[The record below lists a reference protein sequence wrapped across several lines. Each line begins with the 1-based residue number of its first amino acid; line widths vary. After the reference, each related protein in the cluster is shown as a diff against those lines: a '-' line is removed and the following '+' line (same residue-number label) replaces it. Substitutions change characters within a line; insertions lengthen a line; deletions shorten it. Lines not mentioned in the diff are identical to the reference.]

1 MAETQSYC
9 TNTKK
14 SGLISNTVKNYLNLG
29 LTLRVKVCNK
39 SNERTPYNE
48 AVSKV
53 RVSTD
58 YTKETWDKYTTA
70 LLNTEAYL
78 NNYTLLTTDETTQDV
93 GTVWILLILA

>member
-1 MAETQSYC
+1 M
-9 TNTKK
+9 
-14 SGLISNTVKNYLNLG
+14 
-29 LTLRVKVCNK
+29 TLRVKVCNK

-58 YTKETWDKYTTA
+58 YTKSTWDKYTTA

-78 NNYTLLTTDETTQDV
+78 NNYTLLTTDETTPRM
-93 GTVWILLILA
+93 